1 MNQSLR
7 WSLLAI
13 LVLGSIN
20 LPAHAGNQ
28 EVPVVAGTVET
39 ASSLLLIVEVGDLK
53 DQLEKGLK
61 ARRPAELAF
70 IAHVV
75 VLVETNKLPLP
86 LVKSVFQW
94 ARKRGAKTNYPF
106 PYFERALRIRAKKLG
121 III

>member
-20 LPAHAGNQ
+20 LPARAGNQ
-28 EVPVVAGTVET
+28 EVSVVA

-75 VLVETNKLPLP
+75 VLVETKKLPLP

-106 PYFERALRIRAKKLG
+106 PYFKRALRIRAKKLG